1 MACYYIKKIM
11 NMTHT
16 SWEGEQGM
24 MNISLMSSEMLNA
37 IKKACHNK
45 PKMSVTIGLYHK
57 GRFYAYEYEK

>member
-24 MNISLMSSEMLNA
+24 MNIT
-37 IKKACHNK
+37 
-45 PKMSVTIGLYHK
+45 KMSVTIGLYHK